1 MVTKLY
7 NHVTIGEGFEA
18 LNGIQEPDVNLSI
31 ARNIVSPETS
41 HYLHALDWHGHF
53 QSEWA
58 AAPPPPGRE
67 GICNHNCFSCPLVP
81 FHGDR
86 MAIKP
91 ADFGIFDPADAPEV
105 IKAGLHKFPKTSGLD
120 ALERTIIE
128 AVQGFSSA
136 TGAEKV
142 RADLIAKYDVGSSA
156 WHQDG
161 NVDKRGLITL
171 MGSGTYWRP
180 NNTVA
185 QDEWSGNVQLDERG
199 YRANG
204 YGLFGTFMERAN
216 QIETG
221 AMMVFKG
228 GLGSEH
234 PLIHAEPT
242 HPVTKSERA
251 MRLLLTMD
259 MA

>member
-1 MVTKLY
+1 MSV
-7 NHVTIGEGFEA
+7 
-18 LNGIQEPDVNLSI
+18 
-31 ARNIVSPETS
+31 ARNVVSPETS
-41 HYLHALDWHGHF
+41 DYLHTLDWHGHF
-53 QSEWA
+53 QSEWD

-67 GICNHNCFSCPLVP
+67 GICNHNCFACPLVP

-91 ADFGIFDPADAPEV
+91 ADFGIFDSADAADV
-105 IKAGLHKFPKTSGLD
+105 IRTGLHKFPESNGSG
-120 ALERTIIE
+120 AFAKTIID
-128 AVQGFSSA
+128 AVQGFSAA
-136 TGAEKV
+136 TGAEKI

-161 NVDKRGLITL
+161 NVRIRGLITL

-180 NNTVA
+180 NDTVA
-185 QDEWSGNVQLDERG
+185 ADEWKGNVRIDERG
-199 YRANG
+199 FRATSG
-204 YGLFGTFMERAN
+204 YGLFGTFMDRAQ

-221 AMMVFKG
+221 AMMLFKG

-242 HPVTKSERA
+242 HPVTKSERT